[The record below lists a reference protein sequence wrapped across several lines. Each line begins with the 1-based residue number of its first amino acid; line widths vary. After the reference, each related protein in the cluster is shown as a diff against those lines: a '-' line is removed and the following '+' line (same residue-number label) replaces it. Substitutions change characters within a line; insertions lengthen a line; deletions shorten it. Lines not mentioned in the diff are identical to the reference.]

1 MKNDIDFIWSGRE
14 MRRRYIKGEK
24 DMLKDLL
31 EKNRSYR
38 GYDETRKVTEEELR
52 ELVAYTRLCPAA
64 ANVQPLKYFLA
75 WEPEE
80 VEKVQGLTKW
90 ARALPEMVLPHP
102 GKRPTGFVVICQ
114 NKRIDENLN
123 RYQKDVGIV
132 AQTMLLAAVEQG
144 LGGCMI
150 GNFQAGEVMEVL
162 GLPEEIRPLLI
173 VAFGKPAE
181 EIHLVDVPEDGN
193 TNYYRDENDVHYVPK
208 RTLADELLN

>member
-1 MKNDIDFIWSGRE
+1 
-14 MRRRYIKGEK
+14 
-24 DMLKDLL
+24 MLKDLIRA
-31 EKNRSYR
+31 NRSCR
-38 GYDETRKVTEEELR
+38 GYDESRKITREELL
-52 ELVAYTRLCPAA
+52 ELVDCARLTPSST
-64 ANVQPLKYFLA
+64 NMQPLRYYLA
-75 WEPEE
+75 WEKEE
-80 VEKVQGLTKW
+80 VDRIQGLTKW
-90 ARALPEMVLPHP
+90 VGALPQMELPHP
-102 GKRPTGFVVICQ
+102 GMRPTAFIVICQ
-114 NKRIDENLN
+114 DKGIDENLN

-173 VAFGKPAE
+173 VAFGKPTE

-208 RTLADELLN
+208 RSLEEELLN